1 MNHEAELFAFTFNI
15 TLNGQAAGL
24 QIVSR
29 RASAVV
35 LSGKGF
41 LKFFFAVCERQS
53 DGYHPA
59 LNRVFDSNKSQVN
72 VDLGS

>member
-41 LKFFFAVCERQS
+41 LKFFLQS
-53 DGYHPA
+53 
-59 LNRVFDSNKSQVN
+59 VKDSQMVII
-72 VDLGS
+72 LP